1 MLLPIFP
8 PLKNMMH
15 IVIGY
20 FSITQILSNYLHK
33 TQIWQLCAYIFIYT
47 LCQYYILPSLQ

>member
-8 PLKNMMH
+8 PLKNMIH